1 MAKQTNEYVIIA
13 SRCKMI
19 TCNVKSN
26 ALMHIWYTAHINAR
40 EKNYF
45 IRIFSMRALP
55 VGYWILAV
63 TVYLNF
69 ITILDNM

>member
-19 TCNVKSN
+19 TCN

-45 IRIFSMRALP
+45 MRIFSIRALP

-63 TVYLNF
+63 AVYLNF
-69 ITILDNM
+69 ITILDNMYIIV